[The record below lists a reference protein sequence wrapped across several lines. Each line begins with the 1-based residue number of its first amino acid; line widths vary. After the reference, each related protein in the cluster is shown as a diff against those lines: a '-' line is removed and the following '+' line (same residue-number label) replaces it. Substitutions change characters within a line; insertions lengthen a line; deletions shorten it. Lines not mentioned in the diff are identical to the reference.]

1 MECLEFRRQLGSDP
15 RHESAAMAAHRRD
28 CSGCAEAQARALGF
42 ELQLK
47 RALAVP
53 VPAGLADRVLL
64 AQMTAERRGR
74 GARRRRW
81 IGGLALA
88 ASLVLAVGLG
98 VFWRAR
104 PALAL
109 PALMVDHLQHEPQAF
124 TRHEPLP
131 ADDVR
136 QRFDLRGVRLAAALP
151 AGISYVSACPVGP
164 YKTVHM
170 VMPEQEGPVTVI
182 YVAGHREAARTEFQ
196 EGAWRGR
203 SVPMGQ
209 GTLVLLAQQ
218 GRTFDALEQGWRHSI
233 EGDLNS
239 ATGGR

>member
-28 CSGCAEAQARALGF
+28 CAGCAEAQARALGV

-64 AQMTAERRGR
+64 AQMTAERRER
-74 GARRRRW
+74 GAQRRRW

-88 ASLVLAVGLG
+88 ASLVLAIGLG
-98 VFWRAR
+98 VVWSSR
-104 PALAL
+104 PAA
-109 PALMVDHLQHEPQAF
+109 AFTDLMVDHLQHEPQAF
-124 TRHEPLP
+124 AAREPL
-131 ADDVR
+131 ASDAVR
-136 QRFDLRGVRLAAALP
+136 ERFDLRGVRLAASLP
-151 AGISYVSACPVGP
+151 GGISYVSACPVGP

-170 VMPEQEGPVTVI
+170 VMPEAAGPVTVI
-182 YVAGHREAARTEFQ
+182 YVADHRERQRAEFLH
-196 EGAWRGR
+196 GVWHGR
-203 SVPMGQ
+203 SVPMGR
-209 GTLVLLAQQ
+209 GTLVLLAQD
-218 GRTFDALEQGWRHSI
+218 GRLFNALEQSWRHSL
-233 EGDLNS
+233 EGDTNT